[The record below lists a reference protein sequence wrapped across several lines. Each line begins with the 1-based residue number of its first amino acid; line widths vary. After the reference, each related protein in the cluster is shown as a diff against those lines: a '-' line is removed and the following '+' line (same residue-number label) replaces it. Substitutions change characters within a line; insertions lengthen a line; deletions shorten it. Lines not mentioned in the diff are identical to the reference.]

1 MPVETVEVPV
11 ARPYPVVVGAELNLA
26 ETFSRSL
33 DPGLCAL
40 LTDSTVGPLHADSVR
55 EALKGAGWK
64 VTGVL
69 EVPAGETSKSLET
82 YAETVR
88 SLAGLGLTRDATLF
102 ALGGGVVGDLGGFV
116 AGTYMR
122 GVDLVML
129 PTSLLAMVDSSVG
142 GKVGVD
148 LPEGKNL
155 VGAFVR
161 PRLIVADLDWLGTLP
176 ESELSNGLAETVK
189 MGLLAGGTFFDD
201 LYLVETART
210 GDPRALLPLV
220 LHSIRFKARV
230 VAQDEMEGGP
240 RAILNYGHTV
250 GHALEAA
257 TGYAV
262 PHGTAVAA
270 GMVAAARL
278 SRERFGTDLT
288 GLHEGLIQAA
298 GLPISVPS
306 VETGRVLQAMGR
318 DKKRTGADAAG
329 EHRFV
334 LLEDVG
340 RPVRGVPVP
349 ESEALRAIE
358 AVVE

>member
-11 ARPYPVVVGAELNLA
+11 ARPYPVVVGAGLNLA

-33 DPGLCAL
+33 EPGLCAL
-40 LTDSTVGPLHADSVR
+40 LTDSTVGPLHAASVR
-55 EALKGAGWK
+55 EALERAGWQ
-64 VTGVL
+64 VAGVL

-161 PRLIVADLDWLGTLP
+161 PRLIVADLDWLGTLS

-201 LYLVETART
+201 LYLIEPART
-210 GDPRALLPLV
+210 GDLRALLPLV

-230 VAQDEMEGGP
+230 IVQDEMEGGL

-257 TGYAV
+257 AGYAV